1 MRRIFTF
8 FFAVLIS
15 SIYAGNEYQIKS
27 NDCYGNNSID
37 KIEEI
42 YRLNDSTFA
51 AVIKIQDRSG
61 YFTPNNNSDNSTW
74 IVKLNKNYKIIS
86 KTLIDTEFNYNTI
99 YTFDP
104 VTKSVCVVNR
114 TVGGYD
120 QIANIKVYSLQDATL
135 KLTVP
140 TNNDTAYYTTQNIT
154 VNPSGGFCFK
164 FIIRHPAGNDSLR
177 VVVIDSALQLWCNK
191 VLPTDYFDTT
201 YSILDSINLLLVDS
215 HQWMS
220 ELYFDNNYLY
230 AASFVHDNS
239 PVFID
244 GKTAFIMHKLDKNL
258 TIKNMKVLGYNDSTA
273 SFQIVFNS
281 GVFFKLKNNIAYRDN
296 KSSFSA
302 AFYLFDTSLNLIRK
316 IIPPNNQGRIHRYF
330 FSEFISGGKLFIPVW
345 FNYDNYLSYFY
356 SYDEN
361 LNLIHVE
368 NLDSIFDRAVFDWDS
383 PNIINHYTLEDSSMI
398 LLVSGIYNGI
408 TNRHYMKVDKNGKK
422 IWVCPMSDTYK
433 WKGKLLKT
441 APSFSDYRLSS
452 FVIEKIAGK
461 ERAFID
467 YMTCVDYSFGYLKDT
482 IVVVEY
488 KVDLDNGKIIDT
500 NIIAS
505 ALTTGSDKSVLF
517 NYAKKTDNDEYALL
531 GTSNQL
537 CTGRNVDIFSAI
549 ASRNYNTIVS
559 RVFLD
564 LNSNSILDNNE
575 HYLSNVSIG
584 ITKNNTTTE
593 SYFSENGYI
602 INFIDTGK
610 YVIKV
615 NHNYNYYTASPDS
628 VLKNYTTF
636 GNTDTL
642 NFALQPVAI
651 INDLMVQ
658 LNNNG
663 RGRPGF
669 NGSYLINV
677 LNNGTAVSDA
687 VIKLNLANTLDS
699 IYTVPAAT
707 LNNDTLFWS
716 FNNLDPSEQRIIE
729 LYFHYKEPPVNN
741 IGDTLISTA
750 IVLPVSN
757 DTFPDN
763 NISILNDVLSGSFDP
778 NDKATDKEE
787 YSQDDLNKQHYI
799 KYTIRFENT
808 GNDTAFSIVITD
820 TLDSNLDISSFIPLK
835 GKYTY
840 TTKITNGNV
849 LTFTFNPIRLP
860 AHTISAV
867 SYLVKPKNSIANG
880 VSVKNKASIKFDYNE
895 PIVTNTIQTRIL
907 ILTGFENNPKV
918 TPIITLF
925 PNPTKDELTVA
936 FRNEEQLSSIQI
948 IDILGH
954 VVKNIAIKSNDKFK
968 ILDLSDFPA
977 GLYVLNV
984 RFQNNTTESAKFSI
998 LK

>member
-1 MRRIFTF
+1 
-8 FFAVLIS
+8 
-15 SIYAGNEYQIKS
+15 
-27 NDCYGNNSID
+27 
-37 KIEEI
+37 
-42 YRLNDSTFA
+42 LNDSTFA

-114 TVGGYD
+114 TIGGYD

-140 TNNDTAYYTTQNIT
+140 TDNDTAYYTTQNIR

-164 FIIRHPAGNDSLR
+164 FTIRHPAGNDSLR

-201 YSILDSINLLLVDS
+201 YTILDSINLSLVDN

-281 GVFFKLKNNIAYRDN
+281 GVFFKLKNYIVYRDN

-316 IIPPNNQGRIHRYF
+316 IIPPNNQNRIHRYF

-361 LNLIHVE
+361 FNLIHIE

-408 TNRHYMKVDKNGKK
+408 TNRHYMKVDKDGKK

-441 APSFSDYRLSS
+441 APSFSDYPLSS

-467 YMTCVDYSFGYLKDT
+467 YMTCVDYSFGYQKDT
-482 IVVVEY
+482 IVLVQY
-488 KVDLDNGKIIDT
+488 KVDLDNGKIIDS

-505 ALTTGSDKSVLF
+505 ALTTSSDKTVLF
-517 NYAKKTDNDEYALL
+517 NYAKKTDNDEYALM

-564 LNSNSILDNNE
+564 FNSNSILDNNE

-593 SYFSENGYI
+593 SYFSANGYI
-602 INFIDTGK
+602 INFTDTGK

-642 NFALQPVAI
+642 NFALQPIANV
-651 INDLMVQ
+651 NDLMVQ

-669 NGSYLINV
+669 NGSYILNV
-677 LNNGTAVSDA
+677 INNGTTFKNAIAKLKLSDN
-687 VIKLNLANTLDS
+687 IDS
-699 IYTVPAAT
+699 IFSIPSATV
-707 LNNDTLFWS
+707 NNDTLYWT
-716 FNNLDPSEQRIIE
+716 FNNMEPSEQRIVE
-729 LYFHYKEPPVNN
+729 LYFHYKEPPLNN

-750 IVLPVSN
+750 MVLPMDN

-763 NISILNDVLSGSFDP
+763 NISILQDVLSGSYDP
-778 NDKATDKEE
+778 NDKTTDKTE
-787 YSQDDLNKQHYI
+787 YTSDDISNKEYI

-808 GNDTAFSIVITD
+808 GNDTAFSIVIVD
-820 TLDSNLDISSFIPLK
+820 TLDINLDVATFMPLN
-835 GKYTY
+835 GKYSY
-840 TTKITNGNV
+840 STKITKGNI

-860 AHTISAV
+860 EHTTSSV
-867 SYLVKPKNSIANG
+867 SYLIKPKNSLLNG
-880 VSVKNKASIKFDYNE
+880 LTIKNKASIKFDYNE
-895 PIVTNTIQTRIL
+895 PIITNNTQTKIS
-907 ILTGFENNPKV
+907 IISEVQNNKNTLV
-918 TPIITLF
+918 NFKLF
-925 PNPTKDELTVA
+925 PNPAKEEITIEFNNVKA
-936 FRNEEQLSSIQI
+936 IRNIQVV
-948 IDILGH
+948 DILGH
-954 VVKNIAIKSNDKFK
+954 VIKDIAINMTDR
-968 ILDLSDFPA
+968 IINLNIHELHA
-977 GLYVLNV
+977 GSYVLNV
-984 RFQNNTTESAKFSI
+984 IDRNNSVQSVKFLI
-998 LK
+998 TK